1 MRAFYDSKSKL
12 DDRGIKKLLGETVKY
27 ETWLKVEA
35 ALALSQA
42 EEGFIPMEA
51 ARDIGAV
58 RLEDLDLNEMEQ
70 IKARVG
76 HGFVPFVKVLVK
88 ACRGEGGKYV
98 HYGVTTQNI
107 QQTSQL
113 YIAKQVN
120 SVFKSF
126 LADILESLG
135 RQARDHRDTVMA
147 GRTHGR
153 HAIPITY
160 GYKVSVWISELLT
173 SLERL
178 EESEKRVFVTMMGG
192 AAGGFHAPGL
202 AGPRIQ
208 ERVARKLG
216 MGSME
221 VPSRNMS
228 QMKLEYLMNLALL
241 CNTFHKMAE
250 EVYYT
255 GIEEFSEVSES
266 FTPGTIGSST
276 MPQKIN
282 PKLSKGIIANSQ
294 KLYSLPAVGLYS
306 AVRMFEGDSSSY
318 MLFDGIMEE
327 GLQLTAEVLIRA
339 EELSRTLQIN
349 KEQMLKN
356 VNLNQGL
363 DNSEFVMMNVA
374 EKIGKDR
381 AHELMYEK
389 AMETELEGKDYY
401 HVLTEDVTL
410 ASMFTADEL
419 KSMIDPA
426 NYTGLC
432 SVLAEEMGQ
441 KALKRAE
448 KLKRTLE
455 PKENGG
461 DREAAA
467 DQ

>member
-1 MRAFYDSKSKL
+1 
-12 DDRGIKKLLGETVKY
+12 
-27 ETWLKVEA
+27 
-35 ALALSQA
+35 
-42 EEGFIPMEA
+42 
-51 ARDIGAV
+51 
-58 RLEDLDLNEMEQ
+58 
-70 IKARVG
+70 
-76 HGFVPFVKVLVK
+76 
-88 ACRGEGGKYV
+88 
-98 HYGVTTQNI
+98 
-107 QQTSQL
+107 
-113 YIAKQVN
+113 
-120 SVFKSF
+120 
-126 LADILESLG
+126 
-135 RQARDHRDTVMA
+135 
-147 GRTHGR
+147 
-153 HAIPITY
+153 
-160 GYKVSVWISELLT
+160 
-173 SLERL
+173 
-178 EESEKRVFVTMMGG
+178 
-192 AAGGFHAPGL
+192 
-202 AGPRIQ
+202 
-208 ERVARKLG
+208 
-216 MGSME
+216 
-221 VPSRNMS
+221 
-228 QMKLEYLMNLALL
+228 
-241 CNTFHKMAE
+241 
-250 EVYYT
+250 
-255 GIEEFSEVSES
+255 
-266 FTPGTIGSST
+266 
-276 MPQKIN
+276 
-282 PKLSKGIIANSQ
+282 
-294 KLYSLPAVGLYS
+294 
-306 AVRMFEGDSSSY
+306 

-401 HVLTEDVTL
+401 HVLTEDETL

-461 DREAAA
+461 DMKAAA